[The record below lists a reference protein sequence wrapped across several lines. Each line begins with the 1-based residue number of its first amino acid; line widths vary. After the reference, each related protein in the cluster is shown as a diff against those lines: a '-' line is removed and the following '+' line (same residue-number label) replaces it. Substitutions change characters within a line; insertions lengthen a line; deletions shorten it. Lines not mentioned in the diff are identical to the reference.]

1 MKLFDILVWPSSPGV
16 DAGCK
21 GGGESCES
29 YHHKAQNRPKR
40 KNITYTW
47 WQILYWLTLL
57 IFFNIQKS
65 NTLNMFLCNSRGA
78 SKSANAHHPF
88 PSTHKRTLCK
98 RCTAKSMLQLGLENS
113 RQYSDVSAC
122 FLYRPC
128 PYICRFDIFETG
140 LYIIIGKHVLL
151 TRHSIYTSF

>member
-1 MKLFDILVWPSSPGV
+1 MKFTSSIHSCVRYIKSLADQRCKSMKLFDILVWPSSPGV

-29 YHHKAQNRPKR
+29 DHHKAQNRPKR

-65 NTLNMFLCNSRGA
+65 NTLNMFLRSFEGVRS
-78 SKSANAHHPF
+78 SKSANVHYPF

-98 RCTAKSMLQLGLENS
+98 RCTAKSMPQLGLENS

-122 FLYRPC
+122 L
-128 PYICRFDIFETG
+128 
-140 LYIIIGKHVLL
+140 
-151 TRHSIYTSF
+151 